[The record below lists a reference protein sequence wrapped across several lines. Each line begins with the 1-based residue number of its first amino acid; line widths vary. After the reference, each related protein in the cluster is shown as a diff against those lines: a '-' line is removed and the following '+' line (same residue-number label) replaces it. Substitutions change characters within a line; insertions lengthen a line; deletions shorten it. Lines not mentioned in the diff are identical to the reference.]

1 MKKLSIR
8 LKITIWFTATLIIVV
23 LFAFIA
29 VFAGSHRSLRK
40 TIQNRLIEIVD
51 ENADEIDYYCTKD
64 DDDDDIDDDDNDDD
78 DDDNHME
85 EIPED
90 GDYLIPYGQGYL
102 DIDEDFLVNEP
113 DVYISLYSGA
123 SGLVYGVNPLEGT
136 ASDPD
141 FAASRTRQIWAD
153 GTWYYIFDR
162 QLDFGEADEL
172 WIRGVMSEE
181 QGDRQLTGMI
191 RIALIVLPLLVVLA
205 SVGGYLIARRA
216 LNPIQQISWTARQI
230 GDGHDLKRRIN
241 LGKGNDELH
250 QLAATFNE
258 MFDHLEQSFEQE
270 RQFTSDVS
278 HELRTPM
285 AVIAAQCEYTLE
297 QERTVEEYEEAL
309 QVIQRQG
316 RKMTKLINH
325 MLDFAR
331 LEMRSGKYTDE
342 MLDMAELVDTICQDM
357 KLIREHNISLEY
369 QTAPVMF
376 SGNRELLS
384 RLLTNLISN
393 AYRYGTEN
401 GHIFVDLQQQDSV
414 LILSVRDDG
423 IGIAADEQVKIFHR
437 FYQTETSR
445 GGEGTGLGLAM
456 AHEIVRYYNGTI
468 EVDSA
473 PGRGST
479 FTVRLPLK

>member
-1 MKKLSIR
+1 
-8 LKITIWFTATLIIVV
+8 
-23 LFAFIA
+23 
-29 VFAGSHRSLRK
+29 
-40 TIQNRLIEIVD
+40 
-51 ENADEIDYYCTKD
+51 
-64 DDDDDIDDDDNDDD
+64 
-78 DDDNHME
+78 
-85 EIPED
+85 
-90 GDYLIPYGQGYL
+90 
-102 DIDEDFLVNEP
+102 
-113 DVYISLYSGA
+113 
-123 SGLVYGVNPLEGT
+123 
-136 ASDPD
+136 
-141 FAASRTRQIWAD
+141 
-153 GTWYYIFDR
+153 
-162 QLDFGEADEL
+162 
-172 WIRGVMSEE
+172 
-181 QGDRQLTGMI
+181 
-191 RIALIVLPLLVVLA
+191 
-205 SVGGYLIARRA
+205 
-216 LNPIQQISWTARQI
+216 
-230 GDGHDLKRRIN
+230 
-241 LGKGNDELH
+241 
-250 QLAATFNE
+250 
-258 MFDHLEQSFEQE
+258 
-270 RQFTSDVS
+270 
-278 HELRTPM
+278 M

-309 QVIQRQG
+309 QVIRRQG

-342 MLDMAELVDTICQDM
+342 MLDMAKLVDTICQDM

-423 IGIAADEQVKIFHR
+423 IGIAADEQAKIFHR

>member
-64 DDDDDIDDDDNDDD
+64 DDDDD
-78 DDDNHME
+78 NHME
-85 EIPED
+85 EILED
-90 GDYLIPYGQGYL
+90 GGYLIPYGQGYL
-102 DIDEDFLVNEP
+102 YIDEDFLVNEP

-141 FAASRTRQIWAD
+141 LAASRTRQIWAY

-172 WIRGVMSEE
+172 WIRSVMSEE

-216 LNPIQQISWTARQI
+216 LDPIQQISWTARQI
-230 GDGHDLKRRIN
+230 GDGHDLKRRIS
-241 LGKGNDELH
+241 LGKGDDELH

-285 AVIAAQCEYTLE
+285 AVITAQCEYTIE
-297 QERTVEEYEEAL
+297 QERTVGEYE
-309 QVIQRQG
+309 
-316 RKMTKLINH
+316 
-325 MLDFAR
+325 
-331 LEMRSGKYTDE
+331 
-342 MLDMAELVDTICQDM
+342 
-357 KLIREHNISLEY
+357 
-369 QTAPVMF
+369 
-376 SGNRELLS
+376 
-384 RLLTNLISN
+384 
-393 AYRYGTEN
+393 
-401 GHIFVDLQQQDSV
+401 
-414 LILSVRDDG
+414 
-423 IGIAADEQVKIFHR
+423 
-437 FYQTETSR
+437 
-445 GGEGTGLGLAM
+445 
-456 AHEIVRYYNGTI
+456 
-468 EVDSA
+468 
-473 PGRGST
+473 
-479 FTVRLPLK
+479 

>member
-1 MKKLSIR
+1 MLCCS
-8 LKITIWFTATLIIVV
+8 
-23 LFAFIA
+23 
-29 VFAGSHRSLRK
+29 
-40 TIQNRLIEIVD
+40 Q
-51 ENADEIDYYCTKD
+51 
-64 DDDDDIDDDDNDDD
+64 
-78 DDDNHME
+78 
-85 EIPED
+85 
-90 GDYLIPYGQGYL
+90 
-102 DIDEDFLVNEP
+102 
-113 DVYISLYSGA
+113 
-123 SGLVYGVNPLEGT
+123 
-136 ASDPD
+136 
-141 FAASRTRQIWAD
+141 
-153 GTWYYIFDR
+153 WYYIFDR

-230 GDGHDLKRRIN
+230 SDGHDLKRRIN
-241 LGKGNDELH
+241 LGKGDDELH

-309 QVIQRQG
+309 QVIRRQG

-342 MLDMAELVDTICQDM
+342 MLDMA
-357 KLIREHNISLEY
+357 
-369 QTAPVMF
+369 
-376 SGNRELLS
+376 
-384 RLLTNLISN
+384 
-393 AYRYGTEN
+393 
-401 GHIFVDLQQQDSV
+401 
-414 LILSVRDDG
+414 
-423 IGIAADEQVKIFHR
+423 
-437 FYQTETSR
+437 
-445 GGEGTGLGLAM
+445 
-456 AHEIVRYYNGTI
+456 HEIVRYYNGTI

>member
-8 LKITIWFTATLIIVV
+8 LKITVWFTATLIIVV
-23 LFAFIA
+23 LFAFVA

-40 TIQNRLIEIVD
+40 NIQDRLIEIVNN
-51 ENADEIDYYCTKD
+51 NADEIDYYCDTD
-64 DDDDDIDDDDNDDD
+64 EID
-78 DDDNHME
+78 E
-85 EIPED
+85 LLED
-90 GDYLIPYGQGYL
+90 EDYDYLIPYDQGYL
-102 DIDEDFLVNEP
+102 DVDEDFLTRENE
-113 DVYISLYSGA
+113 VSISLYSEH
-123 SGLVYGVNPLEGT
+123 SGLIYGENPLAGT
-136 ASDPD
+136 ASDLNFVD
-141 FAASRTRQIWAD
+141 SKIQQIWAA

-162 QLDFGEADEL
+162 QLTFDGSDEL

-181 QGDRQLTGMI
+181 QGDRQLSGMI
-191 RIALIVLPLLVVLA
+191 QIALIVMPLLVVLA

-216 LNPIQQISWTARQI
+216 LNPIQKISWIARQI
-230 GDGHDLKRRIN
+230 GEGNDLKRRID
-241 LGKGNDELH
+241 LGEGDDELH

-285 AVIAAQCEYTLE
+285 AVITAQCEYTLE

-309 QVIQRQG
+309 RVIRRQG

-331 LEMRSGKYTDE
+331 LEMRSGKYADE
-342 MLDMAELVDTICQDM
+342 TLDMAELVNTICQDM

-369 QTAPVMF
+369 QTEAVMF

-384 RLLTNLISN
+384 RLLTNLVSN
-393 AYRYGTEN
+393 AYHYGNEN
-401 GHIFVDLQQQDSV
+401 GHIFVDLRQKESA
-414 LILSVRDDG
+414 LILSVKDDG
-423 IGIAADEQVKIFHR
+423 IGIAEDEQEKIFHR

-456 AHEIVRYYNGTI
+456 AYEIVRYYNGTI
-468 EVDSA
+468 EVESA
-473 PGRGST
+473 PGKGST
-479 FTVRLPLK
+479 FTVRLPLE